1 VKYMM
6 NGGYGAHPL
15 MRLTLGCT
23 LLFVAGLWAT
33 NVFLFVTR
41 MGFTPESIA
50 RYYLGS
56 EAEFLPPRT
65 AGSMLEVTHAHL
77 AMMAMVLLLVTH
89 LAIFLPWS
97 MRVRILL
104 VLGTF
109 GSALLQEGSGWLVRF
124 VHPAFAWLKIG
135 SFLGLQAGLLILVV
149 GLARH
154 LATGPG
160 RASGGPDPAAG
171 ARPLAPQTDV

>member
-1 VKYMM
+1 
-6 NGGYGAHPL
+6 
-15 MRLTLGCT
+15 
-23 LLFVAGLWAT
+23 
-33 NVFLFVTR
+33 
-41 MGFTPESIA
+41 
-50 RYYLGS
+50 
-56 EAEFLPPRT
+56 
-65 AGSMLEVTHAHL
+65 MLEVTHAHL

-97 MRVRILL
+97 MRVRVLL

-154 LATGPG
+154 LATGLG